1 MHLLKQFLKKLIA
14 VFPIGKLIVET
25 GQSQTPVTLKIWW
38 KQKVLGYNKNAYW
51 PMHFTSRVSY
61 PERVFAGIDTSPGY
75 MNNCYIQGYGRI
87 YIGDYTQIAPGVGLI
102 SSNHDVYDSRVQIPA
117 PIHIGK
123 YCWIGMNAVIL
134 PGVILGDYTIVAAGA
149 VVSKS
154 FPDGYCVIGGVP
166 AKLIKHLDKNLCVP
180 YHQVNP
186 YNGYIRHD
194 DFERFKKA
202 NLDV

>member
-1 MHLLKQFLKKLIA
+1 MSLIKQLLKKAITF
-14 VFPIGKLIVET
+14 FPIGKIIVET
-25 GQSQTPVTLKIWW
+25 GQSQTPVTFKIWW
-38 KQKVLGYNKNAYW
+38 KQKVLGYNKKAYW

-61 PERVFAGIDTSPGY
+61 PERVYAGIDTSPGY

-87 YIGDYTQIAPGVGLI
+87 FIGDYTQIGPSVGLI
-102 SSNHDVYDSRVQIPA
+102 SSNHDVYDSRQQIPA
-117 PIHIGK
+117 PIQIGK

-154 FPDGYCVIGGVP
+154 FPAGHCVIGGVP
-166 AKLIKHLDKNLCVP
+166 AKLIKILEQEKCIP

-186 YNGYIRHD
+186 YNGYIRND
-194 DFERFKKA
+194 RFEVFKNAK
-202 NLDV
+202 LDL

>member
-1 MHLLKQFLKKLIA
+1 MHFLKKILKKLIA
-14 VFPIGKLIVET
+14 VFPIGKIIVET
-25 GQSQTPVTLKIWW
+25 GQSQTPVTFKIWW
-38 KQKVLGYNKNAYW
+38 KQKVLGYNKEAYW

-166 AKLIKHLDKNLCVP
+166 AMLIKHLDKNLCVP

-202 NLDV
+202 KLDV